1 MKNINAAIFLSASV
15 PDGRGENRY
24 AQTADTVAIAT
35 AVGALV
41 HVVLGRR
48 RLVWGGHPAI
58 TPMVYAVAEGLG
70 VDYSQWVT
78 LYQSRFFEDQ
88 FPEDNEKFR
97 NVVYTQSE
105 PDRDASLN
113 IMRHQ
118 MFGENQFDAGIFIGG
133 KEGLLEE
140 FQLFQRMQPKAKP
153 IPILSTGGATL
164 EVGAAIPDASPDLAL
179 DLDYVSLLHRHLGI
193 PVGESRYNC
202 PADQP
207 AKLDDRLIRL
217 PLRKPS
223 LP

>member
-1 MKNINAAIFLSASV
+1 MNINGAIFLSASV
-15 PDGRGENRY
+15 PGGDGETCY
-24 AQTADTVAIAT
+24 AKTADTVAIAT
-35 AVGALV
+35 AVGALI

-78 LYQSRFFEDQ
+78 LYQSKFFEDQ
-88 FPEDNEKFR
+88 YPEDNENFQ
-97 NVVYTQSE
+97 NVVYTRNE
-105 PDRDASLN
+105 HDLGASLSF
-113 IMRHQ
+113 MRRQ
-118 MFGENQFDAGIFIGG
+118 MFGENQFDAGVFIGG
-133 KEGLLEE
+133 KDGLLKE
-140 FQLFQRMQPKAKP
+140 FQLFQKLQPRAQL

-164 EVGAAIPDASPDLAL
+164 EVGAAIPNASPDLAQ

-193 PVGESRYNC
+193 PVGERRYNC

-207 AKLDDRLIRL
+207 ARLEDRLIR
-217 PLRKPS
+217 PQLRKPG